1 MTMLYPCPCYI
12 ELCYL
17 VIRDCSIITC
27 FSIFERGSE
36 KRVLK
41 AFQQLLHNRHLK
53 NA

>member
-1 MTMLYPCPCYI
+1 MGLGFWGVLGPGSDKPCMLNYNSCLSNAY
-12 ELCYL
+12 
-17 VIRDCSIITC
+17 
-27 FSIFERGSE
+27 ERVSE